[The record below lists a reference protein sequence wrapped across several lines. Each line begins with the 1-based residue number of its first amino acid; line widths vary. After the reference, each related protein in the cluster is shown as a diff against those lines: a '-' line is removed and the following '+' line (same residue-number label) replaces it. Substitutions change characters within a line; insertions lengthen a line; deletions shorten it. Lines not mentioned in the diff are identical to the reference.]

1 MGDRTRMG
9 IGFDS
14 HRLVEGRD
22 LILGG
27 VRIPYEMGLEGHSD
41 ADVLTHALMDALLGA
56 AGMGDL
62 GGHFPDTD
70 DMYRGADSL
79 ELLKEVL
86 DLLRKDGWEAV
97 NADATLLAESPKM
110 APFIPRMIGKLEDA
124 GLGPGTVNIKA
135 TTGEGMG
142 FVGRGEGLAAIA
154 VALVRK
160 KNRQ

>member
-1 MGDRTRMG
+1 MDDRTRTG

-14 HRLVEGRD
+14 HRLIVGRA
-22 LILGG
+22 LVLGG

-70 DMYRGADSL
+70 DRYKGADSL
-79 ELLKEVL
+79 TLLKKVL
-86 DLLRKDGWEAV
+86 GLLRGDGWEAV
-97 NADATLLAESPKM
+97 NVDATLLAERPKM
-110 APFIPRMIGKLEDA
+110 GPFIPRMILKLENA

-154 VALVRK
+154 VALIRRK
-160 KNRQ
+160 SRR

>member
-86 DLLRKDGWEAV
+86 DLLREDGWEAV

-110 APFIPRMIGKLEDA
+110 APFIPRMIEKLEDA

-154 VALVRK
+154 VALIRK